1 MTANTQV
8 RYTLFG
14 AAALAALVALSA
26 PCCLFADED
35 VPPGKSIYSAKCAD
49 CHGKDGEGTEEYSSQ
64 LAGDL
69 SVAQLAEVI
78 RETMPSDDPGTLSAE
93 EATDVAAFVHDTF
106 YSAIARDR
114 NRPARIELARL
125 TVAQYHQVVADLM
138 GSFRTPMKD
147 TAEQGL
153 KADYYRG
160 RRIGN
165 SKELA
170 KSRTDARVEFD
181 FGTAGPV
188 PEAKDPHSF
197 SIRWQGAVLAPETG
211 EYEFIVR
218 TEHAVRLWVNDLD
231 QALIDAWVKSG
242 DDTEYR
248 ANLFLVAG
256 RPYPLRLEFSK
267 AKQGVDDSKKN
278 KNPPATKASIAL
290 LWKHPRGVLETIPA
304 RFLTPEPAPET
315 FVCTTPFPPDDRSYG
330 WERGTSVSKQ
340 WDQATTGAA
349 IEAAGY
355 VVKRLRD
362 LSGARTG
369 DNDRTKKLRT
379 FCSTLAE
386 RAFRRPLTDQQ
397 KELFIDRQFELAK
410 DDESAVKRVV
420 ILLLKSPRFLYRE
433 VGGGPDQFD
442 VAARLSF
449 GLWDSIPD
457 KQLWQA
463 ASEGRLATKEQIAEQ
478 AERML
483 ADFRARAKLRRFV
496 FTWLKA
502 DVVKDLS
509 KDEHLYPEFDDAAV
523 ADLRSSLDL
532 FLEDVIWSEQS
543 DFRQLLLADKVY
555 LNERLAKL
563 YDDTASVDGDF
574 EAVRIDDGRRAG
586 VLTHPYLMASFAHDR
601 DSSPIHRGVFLA
613 RGVLGRSLRPP
624 PIAVAPL
631 APDLHPGLT
640 TRERVAMQTKPAN
653 CMTCHAVINQL
664 GFTLEHY
671 DAVGRFRDQDR
682 GKPVDDAGSYL
693 TESGA
698 TVKFDGARELAQFLA
713 ESQETHSAFT
723 EQLFHHLVQQPVRA
737 YGQDA
742 LEQLRTSFE
751 KQGFHIRKLAVEVM
765 AISALQARGMTEDVA
780 QRE

>member
-1 MTANTQV
+1 MTAYHQV
-8 RYTLFG
+8 RCILFG
-14 AAALAALVALSA
+14 TAALAAWLALSA
-26 PCCLFADED
+26 PCRVFADEE
-35 VPPGKSIYSAKCAD
+35 VPPGQSIYDAKCAE
-49 CHGKDGEGTEEYSSQ
+49 CHGANGEGTDEYSSQ

-78 RETMPSDDPGTLSAE
+78 QETMPSEDPGTLSAE
-93 EATDVAAFVHDTF
+93 ESKDVAAYVHDTF
-106 YSAIARDR
+106 YSAVARER

-125 TVAQYHQVVADLM
+125 TVAQYHQVVSDLI
-138 GSFRTPMKD
+138 GSFRQPMKG

-160 RRIGN
+160 RQVGN
-165 SKELA
+165 RKELA
-170 KSRTDARVEFD
+170 KSRTDAQVEFD
-181 FGTAGPV
+181 FGTAGPL
-188 PEAKDPHSF
+188 PEAKDPHRF
-197 SIRWQGAVLAPETG
+197 SIRWAGSILAPETG
-211 EYEFIVR
+211 DYEFVVR
-218 TEHAVRLWVNDLD
+218 TEHAVRLWVNDPNK
-231 QALIDAWVKSG
+231 ALIDAWVKSG

-267 AKQGVDDSKKN
+267 AKQGVDDSKK
-278 KNPPATKASIAL
+278 KTPPTAKASIAL

-304 RFLTPEPAPET
+304 RSLTPETASEA

-330 WERGTSVSKQ
+330 WERGTSVSKE

-355 VVKRLRD
+355 VVERLRD
-362 LSGARTG
+362 LSGTREG
-369 DNDRTKKLRT
+369 DKDRTKKLRA
-379 FCSTLAE
+379 FCSTFAE

-397 KELFIDRQFELAK
+397 KELFIDRQFEVAE
-410 DDESAVKRVV
+410 DDDSAVKRVV

-463 ASEGRLATKEQIAEQ
+463 AAEGQLATKEQIAGQ

-483 ADFRARAKLRRFV
+483 GDRRAKAKLRRFV
-496 FTWLKA
+496 FTWLQA

-509 KDEHLYPEFDDAAV
+509 KDEQLFPEFDDAAV

-532 FLEDVIWSEQS
+532 FLEEVIWSEQS
-543 DFRQLLLADKVY
+543 DFRQLLLSDKVY

-563 YDDTASVDGDF
+563 YGDAATVDEDF

-586 VLTHPYLMASFAHDR
+586 VLTHPYLMASLAHDR

-640 TRERVAMQTKPAN
+640 TRERVAMQTKPAT

-671 DAVGRFRDQDR
+671 DALGRFREQDR

-698 TVKFDGARELAQFLA
+698 RVKFGGPRELAQFLA
-713 ESQETHSAFT
+713 DSQETHSAFT

-737 YGQDA
+737 YGQDT

-751 KQGFHIRKLAVEVM
+751 QQGFHIRKLAIDVM
-765 AISALQARGMTEDVA
+765 AISALQGRVMTEDVA
-780 QRE
+780 QSD